1 MAHGQDRIPVS
12 IITGFLGAGKSTLLN
27 RMLRDPGAKDIAV
40 IINEFGEVG
49 IDNLL
54 VESSGD
60 SLVELSN
67 GCLCCTVRGELVDT
81 LATMMDAIQ
90 TGRAKPITRVVIET
104 TGLADPA
111 PVMQSVMGNPVIAQ
125 NFELEGVVTVVDAVN
140 GFATLDAHPEAV
152 KQVAVADRLILSKQT
167 LADAGQL
174 SALRARLASLNP
186 RAPLVDGDDSSV
198 SSLSMLANGLYDPS
212 TKIADVDRW
221 LRDEIAADDHD
232 HHHHGHDHGHDGE
245 CDCGHDH
252 NRHDHHGHDHH
263 HDHVHGHHHHHHDL
277 NRHGDDIRSF
287 SIVHERPIDPM
298 AIDMFIDLLRSA
310 HGEKLLRMKAVV
322 RLSDNPERPLVLH
335 GVQTI
340 FHPPQRL
347 AQWPEGSDRKTR
359 MVLITKGLS
368 EEFVADL
375 FSAFTGEPR
384 LDRPDRAALEDNPLA
399 VPGFRL

>member
-1 MAHGQDRIPVS
+1 MAYGQDRIPVS

-27 RMLRDPGAKDIAV
+27 RMLRDPAAKDIAV

-54 VESSGD
+54 VEASGD
-60 SLVELSN
+60 SMIELSN

-81 LATMMDAIQ
+81 LASMMDAIQ

-140 GFATLDAHPEAV
+140 GLATLDAHQEAV

-167 LADAGQL
+167 LAEPAQL
-174 SALRARLASLNP
+174 SALRARLIALNP
-186 RAPLVDGDDSSV
+186 RAPITDGDDTSV
-198 SSLSMLANGLYDPS
+198 GSMSILENGLYDPS
-212 TKIADVDRW
+212 SKIADVDRW
-221 LRDEIAADDHD
+221 LRDEIAAESHEHHPHAGDDHHQHGHDHD
-232 HHHHGHDHGHDGE
+232 HRHGHDHGH
-245 CDCGHDH
+245 
-252 NRHDHHGHDHH
+252 
-263 HDHVHGHHHHHHDL
+263 HHHHDVT
-277 NRHGDDIRSF
+277 RHGDDIRSF
-287 SIVHERPIDPM
+287 SLVHERPIDPM

-310 HGEKLLRMKAVV
+310 HGEKLLRMKAIVK
-322 RLSDNPERPLVLH
+322 LSDNPERPLVLH

-340 FHPPQRL
+340 FHAPQRL
-347 AQWPEGSDRKTR
+347 PRWPEGSDRKTH
-359 MVLITKGLS
+359 MVVITKGLS

-375 FSAFTGEPR
+375 FAAFTGEPR

-399 VPGFRL
+399 VPGFRP